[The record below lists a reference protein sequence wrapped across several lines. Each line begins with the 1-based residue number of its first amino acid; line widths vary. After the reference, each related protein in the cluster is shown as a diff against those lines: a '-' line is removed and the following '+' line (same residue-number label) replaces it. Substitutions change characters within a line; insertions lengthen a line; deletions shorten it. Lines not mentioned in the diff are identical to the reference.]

1 MTRMS
6 AAAAPPTSAK
16 KAREPMPTGF
26 WILWSAVVIDMI
38 GFGIAIPVLGPY
50 AKSLGANGVF
60 IGAVG
65 SAFSLMQF
73 VMARPLGKLSDRVG
87 RKPVLVMSM
96 LGTAAA
102 SVFTGLANALWVL
115 LLARALDG
123 ASGATIGVAQ
133 ASVADMAPP
142 RRRAALMGMM
152 GAAFGIGFTVGPA
165 LGALLTWAGGRRAP
179 FFGAAVIAFVNAI
192 ATWIRVP
199 ETKGMALAEAAEAQ
213 ATGEAAGLARRWN
226 ENGLRE
232 LLVIVFLTFFAF
244 AGFEQLV
251 TVFMGERLGFGQRG
265 AGIVFTFVG
274 LTLMF
279 VQGLLVGRAVGR
291 FGELPVLTFG
301 LLSVGS
307 GFIVLALTHNWWMLV
322 PQVLLTAFGQGLAA
336 PSLSST
342 ISSRIDPTMRGELM
356 GVQQSFGSLARVIGP
371 LAAGLLYDHVDIAA
385 PFVLGAGLYGVA
397 AFLVV
402 RARRGTRAVLA
413 GGSRAGASAAH

>member
-1 MTRMS
+1 
-6 AAAAPPTSAK
+6 
-16 KAREPMPTGF
+16 MPTGF
-26 WILWSAVVIDMI
+26 WVLWSAVVIDMI

-179 FFGAAVIAFVNAI
+179 FFGAAVIAFVNAV

-213 ATGEAAGLARRWN
+213 ANGAAVGLARRWN

-342 ISSRIDPTMRGELM
+342 ISSRIDPTTRGELM

-402 RARRGTRAVLA
+402 RARRGTRTVLA